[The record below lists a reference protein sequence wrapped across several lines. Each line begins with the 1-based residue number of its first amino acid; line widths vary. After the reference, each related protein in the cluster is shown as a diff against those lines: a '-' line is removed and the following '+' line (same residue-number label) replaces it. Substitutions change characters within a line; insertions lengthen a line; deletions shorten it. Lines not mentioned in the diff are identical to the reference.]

1 MPKAFFIGLRDDML
15 AVARRGE
22 ATIAQVAKDFAVS
35 ELCLQQWLK
44 LADTKDLLRTAAS
57 SDESKQQRELKQR
70 NRLLDQETEVM
81 RRAVT
86 CLSRDINPR

>member
-1 MPKAFFIGLRDDML
+1 MPKAFFIGLRDDVL

-44 LADTKDLLRTAAS
+44 LADTEDLLRAAAS

-70 NRLLDQETEVM
+70 NRLLEQETEVM